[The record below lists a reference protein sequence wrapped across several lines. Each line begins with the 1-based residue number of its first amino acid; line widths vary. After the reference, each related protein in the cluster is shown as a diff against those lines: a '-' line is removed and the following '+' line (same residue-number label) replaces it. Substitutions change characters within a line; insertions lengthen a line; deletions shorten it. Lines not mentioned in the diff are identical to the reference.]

1 MDKIIID
8 SLKIFAYHGVNPEE
22 TLMGQWFVL
31 DIEAWAD
38 LTNACTTDE
47 LDDTVSYAAII
58 KTVKKAMTEKN
69 CKLLEHAAQRTAD
82 AIFNEHDKIKRIRL
96 RLSKPDA
103 PIKADFVF
111 VAVEIERERN

>member
-38 LTNACTTDE
+38 LTNACTTD
-47 LDDTVSYAAII
+47 AAMNR
-58 KTVKKAMTEKN
+58 K
-69 CKLLEHAAQRTAD
+69 
-82 AIFNEHDKIKRIRL
+82 RL
-96 RLSKPDA
+96 RCLSQRYGTIITILIA
-103 PIKADFVF
+103 NVRILYRYSFMQMAQQW
-111 VAVEIERERN
+111 ANRLL

>member
-22 TLMGQWFVL
+22 TAMGQWFVL

-38 LTNACTTDE
+38 LTHACNTDE
-47 LDDTVSYAAII
+47 LCDTVSYADII
-58 KTVKKAMTEKN
+58 KTVRTAMTEKS

-82 AIFNEHDKIKRIRL
+82 AVFINHSSIQRIRL
-96 RLSKPDA
+96 RLRKPDA
-103 PIKADFVF
+103 PIKADFGY
-111 VAVEIERERN
+111 VAVEIERDRN

>member
-22 TLMGQWFVL
+22 TQMGQWFVL

-38 LTNACTTDE
+38 LTNACVTDE

-58 KTVKKAMTEKN
+58 KTVKRTMTN
-69 CKLLEHAAQRTAD
+69 RFNAFSNGHCGQTLTLLKGIVGNISH
-82 AIFNEHDKIKRIRL
+82 IIGYGISPLISKRATIQL
-96 RLSKPDA
+96 Q
-103 PIKADFVF
+103 
-111 VAVEIERERN
+111 

>member
-8 SLKIFAYHGVNPEE
+8 SLKVFAYHGVNPEE

-38 LTNACTTDE
+38 LTNACATDE

-58 KTVKKAMTEKN
+58 KTVKKAMTKEN
-69 CKLLEHAAQRTAD
+69 YKLLECAAQRTAD
-82 AIFNEHDKIKRIRL
+82 AIFSEHNKIQRIRL
-96 RLSKPDA
+96 RLRKPDA
-103 PIKADFVF
+103 PIKADFGF

>member
-22 TLMGQWFVL
+22 TAMGQWFVL

-38 LTNACTTDE
+38 LTNACCTDE
-47 LDDTVSYAAII
+47 LYDTVSYADII
-58 KTVKKAMTEKN
+58 KTVRTAMTEKN

-82 AIFNEHDKIKRIRL
+82 AIFAKHEKIQRIRL
-96 RLSKPDA
+96 RLRKPDA
-103 PIKADFVF
+103 PIKADFSF
-111 VAVEIERERN
+111 VAVEIERYRN

>member
-22 TLMGQWFVL
+22 ALMGQWFVL

-38 LTNACTTDE
+38 LTNACLTDE
-47 LDDTVSYAAII
+47 LDDTVSYAAIA
-58 KTVKKAMTEKN
+58 KTVRRAMTEKN

-82 AIFNEHDKIKRIRL
+82 AIFNEHGKIQRIRIRL
-96 RLSKPDA
+96 RKPDA
-103 PIKADFVF
+103 PIKADFGF
-111 VAVEIERERN
+111 VAVEIERERI

>member
-1 MDKIIID
+1 MDKITIKG
-8 SLKIFAYHGVNPEE
+8 LNLFAYHGVNPEE

-96 RLSKPDA
+96 RLRKPDA
-103 PIKADFVF
+103 PIKADFGF

>member
-8 SLKIFAYHGVNPEE
+8 SLKIFAYHGVNSDES
-22 TLMGQWFVL
+22 LMGQWFVL
-31 DIEAWAD
+31 DFVAWAD

-96 RLSKPDA
+96 RLRKPDA
-103 PIKADFVF
+103 PIKADFGF

>member
-58 KTVKKAMTEKN
+58 KTVKKAMTKKN

-96 RLSKPDA
+96 RLRKPDA
-103 PIKADFVF
+103 PIKADFGF

>member
-22 TLMGQWFVL
+22 TQMGQWFVL

-38 LTNACTTDE
+38 LTDACATDK

-58 KTVKKAMTEKN
+58 KTVKGIVEVCGSAVLLCWAGEKR
-69 CKLLEHAAQRTAD
+69 LL
-82 AIFNEHDKIKRIRL
+82 L
-96 RLSKPDA
+96 RGHFETLRFENRPPQKGGCRPC
-103 PIKADFVF
+103 
-111 VAVEIERERN
+111 R